1 MQFNV
6 RVYME
11 DLRDVNFAT
20 LRQVMQDKARVIT
33 PKYLVGRHV
42 PLYCVRARRL
52 TGLVVRGYR
61 N

>member
-1 MQFNV
+1 MQ
-6 RVYME
+6 
-11 DLRDVNFAT
+11 DLRDVNFAA

-42 PLYCVRARRL
+42 PLYYVRVRRL
-52 TGLVVRGYR
+52 IGLVVRGYR